1 MKKVDPN
8 NSLYLG
14 YIENSVTHLGI
25 YKEILGKYME
35 GCSSL
40 IIECRDF
47 KILPLAASEKVK

>member
-8 NSLYLG
+8 NSFYLG
-14 YIENSVTHLGI
+14 YIENSVTHLGK

-40 IIECRDF
+40 IIDYTDF
-47 KILPLAASEKVK
+47 KIPPLDASEKVT